1 MSHENVNKN
10 ATTAIGEVCAN
21 FTRNLGTKH
30 EELLWGVK
38 ASRDILTGTVET
50 VNAIAGHKKVAAVKV
65 LAQADND
72 LVALEVFAK
81 GLQRNT
87 LVYIPHADDWDQ
99 DVLLKVMALF
109 GARQSKCMLGF
120 SEPSRLCFGIYMFLV
135 SYQVDAE
142 YNVSRWSLNMSAPIH
157 ELASLSWFNTSP

>member
-1 MSHENVNKN
+1 M
-10 ATTAIGEVCAN
+10 
-21 FTRNLGTKH
+21 
-30 EELLWGVK
+30 GVK

-72 LVALEVFAK
+72 LAALEVFAK

-157 ELASLSWFNTSP
+157 ELASLS

>member
-72 LVALEVFAK
+72 LAALEVFAK